1 MLFLYIHGF
10 NSSPLSFKAQCFSQ
24 FITTKYTDDRCY
36 TPSLSAFPVVAI
48 RQLSMFIEQHLEQSK
63 VALIGSSLGG
73 FYATFLSQK
82 YDLPAVLINPVV
94 NPHKLLI
101 NYLAKNKNYYTEQKY
116 ELSYEHV
123 KQLEALIV
131 KQPTF
136 PEKLM
141 VLLQKG
147 DDVLDY
153 HLAEREYARSH
164 LLVEAGGNH
173 SFENFSRHCD
183 TIYTFLSKNRV

>member
-10 NSSPLSFKAQCFSQ
+10 NSSPLSFKAQYFSQ
-24 FITTKYTDDRCY
+24 FITTKYTDDQCY
-36 TPSLSAFPVVAI
+36 IPSLSVFPLVAI
-48 RQLSMFIEQHLEQSK
+48 RQLSTFIEQHLGQSN

-94 NPHKLLI
+94 SPHNLLI
-101 NYLAKNKNYYTEQKY
+101 NYLGKNENYYTEQKY
-116 ELSYEHV
+116 ELTYEHV
-123 KQLEALIV
+123 KQLESLTV
-131 KQPTF
+131 KSPTF

-147 DDVLDY
+147 DDILDY
-153 HLAEREYARSH
+153 HLA
-164 LLVEAGGNH
+164 
-173 SFENFSRHCD
+173 
-183 TIYTFLSKNRV
+183 I